1 MNRQEAILELQ
12 NKGNLTDAEKIALDG
27 LIAWDLVIME
37 LQDKIEFTRK
47 CHAKDYSLGM
57 DAALY
62 IIQTHL
68 QDDNIII

>member
-12 NKGNLTDAEKIALDG
+12 NKGNLTDSEKIALDS
-27 LIAWDLVIME
+27 LIAWDLVITE

-47 CHAKDYSLGM
+47 CYAKDYSLGM

-62 IIQTHL
+62 IIQKHL
-68 QDDNIII
+68 QDGNIII